1 MRGNGYIQNELRST
15 EIARATLL
23 RARKAAGA
31 PARSVVIL
39 ILRYRDY
46 KVVKVGRCIPDSNG
60 KCLQR
65 VRGTQKR
72 SGREVSLVTTAQPQ
86 KCATPVV
93 LIGAQGSRCRFFSAR
108 PIIGDP

>member
-23 RARKAAGA
+23 RARKATGA

-39 ILRYRDY
+39 MLRYRDY
-46 KVVKVGRCIPDSNG
+46 KVVKEGRCIPDSNA

-65 VRGTQKR
+65 AIRTVE
-72 SGREVSLVTTAQPQ
+72 RERDAKAEWT
-86 KCATPVV
+86 
-93 LIGAQGSRCRFFSAR
+93 
-108 PIIGDP
+108 

>member
-46 KVVKVGRCIPDSNG
+46 KVVKVGRCIPDSNA
-60 KCLQR
+60 
-65 VRGTQKR
+65 RGTQKR

-93 LIGAQGSRCRFFSAR
+93 LFGAQGSRCRFFSAG